1 MASNYSFDVVSDI
14 DLQEV
19 DNAVNQSTKEIN
31 QRYDFKGSSAEI
43 LLKDNEI
50 RLKAENEFKLEA
62 VRDVLRGKFAKR
74 GLSVRALNFK
84 KVENGTLGSAR
95 QTVELIK
102 GISKEKAKEI
112 VLEIKNS
119 KIKVQAQILDDVVR
133 ISSKDKD
140 DLQQA
145 IILLKSKDFEI
156 DLQFQNYR

>member
-84 KVENGTLGSAR
+84 KVENATLGSAR

-112 VLEIKNS
+112 VLEIKSS